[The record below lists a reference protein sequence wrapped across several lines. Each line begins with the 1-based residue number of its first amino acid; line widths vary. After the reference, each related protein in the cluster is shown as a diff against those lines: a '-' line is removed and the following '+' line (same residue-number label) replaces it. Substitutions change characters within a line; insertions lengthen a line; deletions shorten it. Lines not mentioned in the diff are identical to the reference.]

1 MTTVVFFVR
10 HAAHDNLGSYL
21 AGRMEGVRLGRDG
34 IAQARR
40 LGERM
45 RRESFAAIIASP
57 RERTRQTALAIS
69 QASGIGPVKVA
80 RELDEVDFGSWS
92 GHSFDELNKDPAWR
106 EWNANR
112 GAASTPGGESMLQ
125 VQGRVVSFV
134 HKITKAGPGK
144 AVVLVSHSDVI
155 KAAVCHFLGMPITSL
170 DRLEISP
177 ASVTTLIL
185 GDWGSKLQALN
196 ETVD

>member
-21 AGRMEGVRLGRDG
+21 AGRKEGVRLGPDG
-34 IAQARR
+34 LAQAKR

-69 QASGIGPVKVA
+69 QASGIEPVKVA
-80 RELDEVDFGSWS
+80 NDLDEVDFGSWS
-92 GHSFDELNKDPAWR
+92 GLGFEELNKDPAWR

-112 GAASTPGGESMLQ
+112 GAASTPAGETMLQ
-125 VQGRVVSFV
+125 VQGRIVSFV

-155 KAAVCHFLGMPITSL
+155 KSAVCHFLGMPIANL
-170 DRLEISP
+170 DRFEISP
-177 ASVTTLIL
+177 ASVTTLVL